1 MAKVSVTINERRYQ
15 IACEDGQ
22 EAHLVRLASYVD
34 NRIGEL
40 VASVGQVGDT
50 QLLVMASLLI
60 ADELADAYNDLEGLR
75 TSDRRS
81 AERMDAE
88 ESLGAAMEALAGR
101 IESIA
106 EMLKRI

>member
-1 MAKVSVTINERRYQ
+1 MAKVSVSINERRYQ

-34 NRIGEL
+34 SRISEL

-60 ADELADAYNDLEGLR
+60 ADELADAYNDLEGIR
-75 TSDRRS
+75 SSDKRS
-81 AERMDAE
+81 AERMEAE
-88 ESLGAAMEALAGR
+88 ESFGDAIEALAGR
-101 IESIA
+101 IENVA
-106 EMLKRI
+106 EKLKRI